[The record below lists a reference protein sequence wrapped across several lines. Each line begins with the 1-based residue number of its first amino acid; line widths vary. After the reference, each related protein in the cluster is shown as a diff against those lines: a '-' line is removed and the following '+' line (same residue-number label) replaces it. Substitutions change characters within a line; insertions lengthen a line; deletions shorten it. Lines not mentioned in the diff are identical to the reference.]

1 MKSETK
7 QRVAIWMKPDL
18 LETADR
24 LVTTDDSKNRSEFI
38 CNAVSFY
45 TGFLQSQNIEAYTN
59 KTFLKEIDSRLAR
72 HQKSVCQTL
81 FKLAVE
87 LGMNSHIIAAS
98 YENITP
104 EYLVKL
110 RKRCIK
116 DVKKSLGMINFD
128 SIYEY
133 HTTHDISSE
142 DEE

>member
-1 MKSETK
+1 MKSEEK
-7 QRVAIWMKPDL
+7 KRVAIWMKPDL

-24 LVTTDDSKNRSEFI
+24 LVSADDSKNRSEFI

-45 TGFLQSQNIEAYTN
+45 AGFLQTKNIEAYIN
-59 KTFLKEIDSRLAR
+59 KTFMKEIDSRLAS

-87 LGMNSHIIAAS
+87 LSINTHITAES

-104 EYLVKL
+104 EYLEKL
-110 RKRCIK
+110 RKRCVK
-116 DVKKSLGMINFD
+116 DVKKSLGTINFD

-133 HTTHDISSE
+133 HSQNNMSSDD
-142 DEE
+142 DE